1 MVQNLN
7 CTLKMEKKKSKTVNQ
22 QNVEKKKKST
32 MTTDNKD
39 YNRAIN
45 N

>member
-7 CTLKMEKKKSKTVNQ
+7 YTLKMEKKKSKTVSQ

-32 MTTDNKD
+32 MTTE
-39 YNRAIN
+39 RLQ
-45 N
+45 